1 MRPAVSAAFSLAAL
15 ALVCGIP
22 AAGAETSATVAAVT
36 QAAPTPRMRDNAEQQ
51 ARWFYS
57 TLTGEIAARTG
68 HPEVAYAELVRAA
81 RDMNSDDLF
90 ERAVAVALRAGHP
103 HEALTA
109 VDIWRDMQPRSL
121 RAQAWR
127 VHLLLGLKRDDDA
140 VAASARLL
148 AMTPQEQ
155 RAQTV
160 VALGEMLQG
169 LHDPARAL
177 ALARRSLAAYP
188 AMPQAQLVI
197 ATQQVQVGQVSGGVT
212 LAARA
217 LKADPSLRQAAA
229 LLLQYYT
236 VDPVRADRLLARY
249 FDKNPADDAL
259 RLAWVESAAQQQRDS
274 IALAQCR
281 VLAQRQAGF
290 AQVWLMLGS
299 LQQQLGQAH
308 AAETS
313 LLRFLQLV
321 EPAAAAPQ
329 PAQGPASQAAPAQR
343 APAAAAAASAP
354 AAQGVPQQDL
364 QRVYVTLSEL
374 ALQQGDVAGAA
385 RWLQRVGA
393 AGSDVSVTLQRAKLQ
408 AAQGH
413 ARDAVDQVQA
423 LPRTT
428 ATQRRQRLLAL
439 SDLLQ
444 AMHQPARAYAVLES
458 GMRAWG
464 RDADYAYETAMA
476 AQQAGKVSRALALL
490 RGIVRAHPRYQPGLN
505 ALGYMLA
512 DRGIELQQARA
523 LIVRALRL
531 SPGNPFVMDSLGWVE
546 FRLGHLARAR
556 TLLEQALQGRDDPG
570 IAAHLAQVEWRR
582 GAPTR
587 ARALL
592 RKAWRAAPHDPT
604 VQRVMRRLGL
614 KF

>member
-1 MRPAVSAAFSLAAL
+1 MRPAVSAAFSLATL

-127 VHLLLGLKRDDDA
+127 VHLLLGLRRDDDA
-140 VAASARLL
+140 VAATTRLL

-321 EPAAAAPQ
+321 EPAAPAPQ
-329 PAQGPASQAAPAQR
+329 PAQGPASQASQASQAPQ
-343 APAAAAAASAP
+343 APVAAAS

-374 ALQQGDVAGAA
+374 ALQQGDTAGAA

-393 AGSDVSVTLQRAKLQ
+393 AGSDVSVALQRARLL

-413 ARDAVDQVQA
+413 ARDAVDQLQA
-423 LPRTT
+423 LPRTS
-428 ATQRRQRLLAL
+428 AAQRRQRLLAL

-444 AMHQPARAYAVLES
+444 GMHQPARAYAVLES

-505 ALGYMLA
+505 ALGYTLA

-523 LIVRALRL
+523 LIERALRL

-570 IAAHLAQVEWRR
+570 IAAHLAEVEWRR
-582 GAPTR
+582 GAPAR
-587 ARALL
+587 ARTLL
-592 RKAWRAAPHDPT
+592 RRAWRMAPHDPT

>member
-1 MRPAVSAAFSLAAL
+1 MRPAVSAALSLAAL
-15 ALVCGIP
+15 ALVCAIRP
-22 AAGAETSATVAAVT
+22 AAAE
-36 QAAPTPRMRDNAEQQ
+36 AAPALPAATHAAPMQRVRDDAEQQ

-57 TLTGEIAARTG
+57 TLTGEIASRTG
-68 HPEVAYAELVRAA
+68 HPEVAYAELLRAA
-81 RDMNSDDLF
+81 RDMDSDDLF
-90 ERAVAVALRAGHP
+90 ERAVAVALGAGHP

-148 AMTPQEQ
+148 AMTPQQQ
-155 RAQTV
+155 REQTV

-169 LHDPARAL
+169 MHDPARAL
-177 ALARRSLAAYP
+177 VLARRSLAAYP
-188 AMPQAQLVI
+188 SMPQAQLVI
-197 ATQQVQVGQVSGGVT
+197 ATLQVQAGQVSGGVA

-217 LKADPSLRQAAA
+217 LQADPSLRQAAA
-229 LLLQYYT
+229 LLLQHYT

-249 FDKNPADDAL
+249 FDSNPSDDAL
-259 RLAWVESAAQQQRDS
+259 RLAWVESAAQQQRDTV
-274 IALAQCR
+274 ALAQCR
-281 VLAQRQAGF
+281 VLAQRRAGF

-313 LLRFLQLV
+313 LLRVLQLV
-321 EPAAAAPQ
+321 EPAATAPQ
-329 PAQGPASQAAPAQR
+329 APV
-343 APAAAAAASAP
+343 AAASAAQEP
-354 AAQGVPQQDL
+354 AQAVPQEDL
-364 QRVYVTLSEL
+364 QRVYLALSEL
-374 ALQQGDVAGAA
+374 ALQQGDTAGSA
-385 RWLQRVGA
+385 RWLQRIAGS
-393 AGSDVSVTLQRAKLQ
+393 GSDVAVTLQRAKLL
-408 AAQGH
+408 AAQGRG
-413 ARDAVDQVQA
+413 RDAVDLVQA
-423 LPRTT
+423 LPRAS

-439 SDLLQ
+439 SELLQ
-444 AMHQPARAYAVLES
+444 AMRQPARAYAVLES
-458 GMRAWG
+458 GMRTWG

-505 ALGYMLA
+505 ALGYTLA
-512 DRGIELQQARA
+512 DRGIELQQART
-523 LIVRALRL
+523 LIERALRL

-570 IAAHLAQVEWRR
+570 IAAHLAEVEWRR
-582 GAPTR
+582 GAPAR
-587 ARALL
+587 ARTLL
-592 RKAWRAAPHDPT
+592 RQAWRAAPHDAT

>member
-1 MRPAVSAAFSLAAL
+1 MRPAVSAALSLAAL
-15 ALVCGIP
+15 ALVCAIRP
-22 AAGAETSATVAAVT
+22 AAAE
-36 QAAPTPRMRDNAEQQ
+36 AAPALPAATHAAPMQRVRDDAEQQ

-57 TLTGEIAARTG
+57 TLTGEIASRTG
-68 HPEVAYAELVRAA
+68 HPEVAYAELLRAA
-81 RDMNSDDLF
+81 RDMDSDDLF
-90 ERAVAVALRAGHP
+90 ERAVAVALGAGHP

-148 AMTPQEQ
+148 AMTPQQQ
-155 RAQTV
+155 REQTV

-177 ALARRSLAAYP
+177 VLARRSLAAYP
-188 AMPQAQLVI
+188 SMPQAQLVI
-197 ATQQVQVGQVSGGVT
+197 ATLQVQAGQVSGGVA

-217 LKADPSLRQAAA
+217 LQADPSLRQAAA
-229 LLLQYYT
+229 LLLQDYT

-249 FDKNPADDAL
+249 FDRNPSDDAL
-259 RLAWVESAAQQQRDS
+259 RLAWVESAAQQQRDTV
-274 IALAQCR
+274 ALAQCR
-281 VLAQRQAGF
+281 VLAQRRAGF

-313 LLRFLQLV
+313 LLRVLQLV
-321 EPAAAAPQ
+321 EPAATAPQ
-329 PAQGPASQAAPAQR
+329 APV
-343 APAAAAAASAP
+343 AAASAAQEP
-354 AAQGVPQQDL
+354 AQAVPQEDL
-364 QRVYVTLSEL
+364 QRVYLALSEL
-374 ALQQGDVAGAA
+374 ALQQGDTAGSA
-385 RWLQRVGA
+385 RWLQRIAGS
-393 AGSDVSVTLQRAKLQ
+393 GSDVAVTLQRAKLL
-408 AAQGH
+408 AAQGRG
-413 ARDAVDQVQA
+413 RDAVDLVQA
-423 LPRTT
+423 LPRAS

-439 SDLLQ
+439 SELLQ
-444 AMHQPARAYAVLES
+444 AMRQPARAYAVLES
-458 GMRAWG
+458 GMRTWG

-505 ALGYMLA
+505 ALGYTLA

-523 LIVRALRL
+523 LIERALRL

-570 IAAHLAQVEWRR
+570 IAAHLAEVEWRR
-582 GAPTR
+582 GAPAR
-587 ARALL
+587 ARTLL
-592 RKAWRAAPHDPT
+592 RQAWRAAPHDAT

>member
-22 AAGAETSATVAAVT
+22 AAGAETATTVAAVT
-36 QAAPTPRMRDNAEQQ
+36 QAAPSPRMRDNAEQQ

-57 TLTGEIAARTG
+57 TLTGEIASRTG
-68 HPEVAYAELVRAA
+68 HPEVAYAELLRAA

-127 VHLLLGLKRDDDA
+127 VHLLLGLRRDDDA
-140 VAASARLL
+140 VAATTRLL

-177 ALARRSLAAYP
+177 ALARRSLSAYP
-188 AMPQAQLVI
+188 SMPQAQLVI
-197 ATQQVQVGQVSGGVT
+197 ATQQVQAGQVPGGVA

-321 EPAAAAPQ
+321 EPAAPAPQ
-329 PAQGPASQAAPAQR
+329 PAQGPASQASQASQAPQ
-343 APAAAAAASAP
+343 APVAAAS

-374 ALQQGDVAGAA
+374 ALQQGDTAGAA

-393 AGSDVSVTLQRAKLQ
+393 AGSDVSVALQRARLL

-413 ARDAVDQVQA
+413 ARDAVDQLQA
-423 LPRTT
+423 LPRTS
-428 ATQRRQRLLAL
+428 AAQRRQRLLAL

-444 AMHQPARAYAVLES
+444 GMHQPARAYAVLES

-505 ALGYMLA
+505 ALGYTLA

-523 LIVRALRL
+523 LIERALRL

-570 IAAHLAQVEWRR
+570 IAAHLAEVEWRR
-582 GAPTR
+582 GAPAR
-587 ARALL
+587 ARTLL
-592 RKAWRAAPHDPT
+592 RRAWRMAPHDPT